1 MLIAPGEEE
10 SFDMFCSRA
19 SKITKTASGSA
30 KVQLLGCSTAKGA
43 RKKTLTI
50 TPETEARIKELKTW
64 LFKERDIILVG
75 ETSQGDLSLLV
86 DAWARGLFEATA
98 PVWCRGHGSWACS
111 GDGRAGAEKTSEDEE
126 QSVEVTPAFVSAL
139 QMKVQSLE
147 YKVILDLNF
156 VHV

>member
-1 MLIAPGEEE
+1 
-10 SFDMFCSRA
+10 MFCSRA

-30 KVQLLGCSTAKGA
+30 EVQLPGCSTAKGA

-50 TPETEARIKELKTW
+50 TPETKARIKELKTW
-64 LFKERDIILVG
+64 LFILVG

>member
-1 MLIAPGEEE
+1 
-10 SFDMFCSRA
+10 MFCSRA
-19 SKITKTASGSA
+19 SKITKTTSGSA

-50 TPETEARIKELKTW
+50 TPETEAKIKELKTW
-64 LFKERDIILVG
+64 LFKERDIILMG

-86 DAWARGLFEATA
+86 DAWARSLFEAIA
-98 PVWCRGHGSWACS
+98 PFWCRGHGSWACS
-111 GDGRAGAEKTSEDEE
+111 GDGRPAAEKTSEVEE
-126 QSVEVTPAFVSAL
+126 QSVQVTPAFVSAL